1 MQDNNIISYSPE
13 HLAQIGKFKA
23 EVTVNSPGRVN
34 LIGEH
39 TDYNNGFVMPTAIDK
54 SIVFYFKRNNSDSRC
69 SVTSLNF
76 ESTYNFDLNNP
87 DEKGEE
93 WTRYITGVT
102 EEIKKRGRNLKGFDC
117 LMYSNLPMGA
127 GISSSAALECGLA
140 EGLNELF
147 QLNLTKLEIVEL
159 SQKAEHNY
167 VGTMCGIMDQFA
179 SVMSKENHV
188 IQLDCE
194 SLDFELVPFNIE
206 PYALLLLNTNVSHS
220 LSTSEYNVRRKE
232 CEEGVKLLKTWYPEI
247 NSLRDVTL
255 AQIKDHKEDFTPVI
269 YDRCSFV
276 IEENDRVLSA
286 AAALKQNDLK
296 TVGEL
301 MYGSHEGLQ
310 HKYEVSCKE
319 LDFLADFSRNYDA
332 ILGCRMMG
340 GGFGGCTLNLIHQ
353 DFIEEYIDLAKQA
366 YNKEFNIN
374 LTAFTAMPSDGG
386 KVI

>member
-1 MQDNNIISYSPE
+1 MQNNVIAQSPE
-13 HLAQIGKFKA
+13 QVAQIGNFKA

-54 SIVFYFKRNNSDSRC
+54 SIVFYLKKNKSKSQC
-69 SVTSLNF
+69 SITSLNF
-76 ESTYNFDLNNP
+76 DSTYQFDLSKP
-87 DEKGEE
+87 DEQGEE
-93 WTRYITGVT
+93 WTRYIVGVT
-102 EEIKKRGRNLKGFDC
+102 EEIKKKGRNLSGFEC
-117 LMYSNLPMGA
+117 LMFSNLPMGA

-147 QLNLTKLEIVEL
+147 SLDLSPLEIVEL

-188 IQLDCE
+188 IQLDCQ
-194 SLDFELVPFNIE
+194 SLDYILVPFNIE

-220 LSTSEYNVRRKE
+220 LSTSEYNVRRNE
-232 CEEGVKLLKTWYPEI
+232 CEQGVKLLQKWYPKI
-247 NSLRDVTL
+247 NSLRDVKL
-255 AQIKDHKEDFTPVI
+255 EQLEAHKSDFAPVI
-269 YDRCSFV
+269 YNRCLYV
-276 IEENDRVLSA
+276 IEENARVNAA
-286 AAALKQNDLK
+286 AAALERNDLESF
-296 TVGEL
+296 GQL
-301 MYGSHEGLQ
+301 MYGSHDGLQ

-319 LDFLADFSRNYDA
+319 LDFLTDFSRNYHA

-340 GGFGGCTLNLIHQ
+340 GGFGGCTINLIHQ
-353 DFIEEYIDLAKQA
+353 DFIEEYIGLAKKA
-366 YNKEFNIN
+366 YKEEFDIN
-374 LTAFTAMPSDGG
+374 LTAFKAMPADGG